1 MAENRG
7 HRLWPRQN
15 KKRGYNGKIS
25 GVKSSRIKSTLELLG
40 CDQYPHSLFKNKH
53 YSTLTDEPFQ
63 FLVYYEQREGRE
75 WGGVQYLTTK
85 ICSRKRFLSP
95 TSLQD
100 ISFKSS
106 PCIRCGN
113 GFAGFVFFCFA
124 PLRYKIEWSMD
135 KLLLLQSVS
144 SSQADLRRSFLF
156 STWDFFYNL
165 INQLFFL
172 KRIKF

>member
-113 GFAGFVFFCFA
+113 GFVGFVFFALLRFA
-124 PLRYKIEWSMD
+124 IKQNGPWINCCYFRVLARLKQIYAA
-135 KLLLLQSVS
+135 V
-144 SSQADLRRSFLF
+144 FF
-156 STWDFFYNL
+156 SLHGTFFTT
-165 INQLFFL
+165 
-172 KRIKF
+172 